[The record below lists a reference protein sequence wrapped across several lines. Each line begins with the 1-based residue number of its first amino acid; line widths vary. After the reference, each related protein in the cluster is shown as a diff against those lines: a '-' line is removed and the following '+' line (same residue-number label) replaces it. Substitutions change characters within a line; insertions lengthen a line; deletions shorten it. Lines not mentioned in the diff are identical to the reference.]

1 MSATIADDERVQVLE
16 FGLGAERYCVSI
28 DYVTEIVDVGDVTAV
43 PNAPPYVEGV
53 MDLRGRTTSIVD
65 PTVLLGVESDFDPQ
79 RIVVFDP
86 DTVSEDRAVGW
97 LVDEVY
103 QVLDVES
110 GDVEDSP
117 AWDDSG
123 ALSGVVKRDDGFL
136 IWVDPQ
142 AIHA

>member
-1 MSATIADDERVQVLE
+1 MSTTIADDERVQVLE

-28 DYVTEIVDVGDVTAV
+28 EYVTEIVDVGDVTAV
-43 PNAPPYVEGV
+43 PNAPRYVDGV

-65 PTVLLGVESDFDPQ
+65 PTVLLGVESESDPQ

-86 DTVSEDRAVGW
+86 ETVGDDRSIGW
-97 LVDEVY
+97 TVEEVY

-110 GDVEDSP
+110 SDIEESP

-123 ALSGVVKRDDGFL
+123 EISGVVKQDDGFL

-142 AIHA
+142 VIHT

>member
-1 MSATIADDERVQVLE
+1 MSATIAADERVQVLE
-16 FGLGAERYCVSI
+16 FGLGTERYCVAI
-28 DYVTEIVDVGDVTAV
+28 EYVTEIVDVGTVTAV
-43 PNAPPYVEGV
+43 PNAPRYVEGV

-65 PTVLLGVESDFDPQ
+65 PTVLLGVDGESDPQ

-86 DTVSEDRAVGW
+86 ETVGEDRAVGW

-110 GDVEDSP
+110 GDVEESP

-123 ALSGVVKRDDGFL
+123 EISGVVKRENGFL

-142 AIHA
+142 SIHA